1 MRRFLSIIGV
11 LALMMA
17 LAACG
22 SPTEEQPEE
31 QVDYEIAMVTDSRM
45 IMDGGYSEEAWTAVS
60 EFGAENGISHKYY
73 KASEASDEA
82 YSAAIDNAVSNGAKV
97 IVADGYSFEHV
108 VYRAQKEYPD
118 VKFILIDAEPVD
130 SESGETDIAENTM
143 TVMFASEQAGYLAGY
158 SAVKEGMSE
167 LGFFGSAAQ
176 SAIMDY
182 GYGFLQGAE
191 DANEGSNTK
200 VNVRFHCCDEDDDRD
215 DVLAKSTDWYEDGTQ
230 VVFACGAYIEQP
242 VIEAAELIGEKVIG
256 YETDKSSM
264 SDTVMTSAVKDIS
277 VAIKAALKTYISDE
291 FPGGEIVYY
300 NAENEGLWL
309 EWENGRFE
317 NFAETDYEEIYEML
331 ADGSLEVSDH
341 DGEDIEDLDFDN
353 IDVDVE

>member
-1 MRRFLSIIGV
+1 MKRILSIIGIMV
-11 LALMMA
+11 LLMT

-31 QVDYEIAMVTDSRM
+31 QVNYDIAMVTDSRM
-45 IMDGGYSEEAWTAVS
+45 IMDSGYSEEAWTAVS

-82 YSAAIDNAVSNGAKV
+82 YNAAIENAVSNGAKV

-108 VYRAQKEYPD
+108 LYHAQEKYPD

-130 SESGETDIAENTM
+130 KESGETKIAENTM
-143 TVMFASEQAGYLAGY
+143 TVMFSSEQAGYLAGY

-167 LGFFGSAAQ
+167 LGFFGSAEQ

-191 DANEGSNTK
+191 DANEDSNTDVDVK
-200 VNVRFHCCDEDDDRD
+200 FHCCDEDDDRD

-230 VVFACGAYIEQP
+230 VIFACGAYIEQP
-242 VIEAAELIGEKVIG
+242 VIEAAELTGEKVIG
-256 YETDKSSM
+256 YETDKSGM
-264 SDTVMTSAVKDIS
+264 SDTVMTSAVKDIGTA
-277 VAIKAALKTYISDE
+277 VKAALKLYHDDE
-291 FPGGEIVYY
+291 FPGGEIVHY
-300 NAENEGLWL
+300 NAENDGLWL
-309 EWENGRFE
+309 EMDNSGFE
-317 NFAETDYEEIYEML
+317 NFADKDYEDVYEML
-331 ADGSLEVSDH
+331 ADGSIEVKKYE
-341 DGEDIEDLDFDN
+341 GENISKLDFDN

>member
-1 MRRFLSIIGV
+1 MKKFLSIIGV
-11 LALMMA
+11 LVMIMS
-17 LAACG
+17 LASCG

-45 IMDGGYSEEAWTAVS
+45 IMDGGYSEAAWTAVS

-73 KASEASDEA
+73 KASEASNEA

-108 VYRAQKEYPD
+108 VYHAQEKYPD
-118 VKFILIDAEPVD
+118 VKFVLIDAEPVD
-130 SESGETDIAENTM
+130 SETGETDIAENTV
-143 TVMFASEQAGYLAGY
+143 TVMFASEQAGYMAGY

-167 LGFFGSAAQ
+167 LGFFGSAEQ
-176 SAIMDY
+176 SAILDY

-191 DANEGSNTK
+191 DANEGSNSE

-242 VIEAAELIGEKVIG
+242 VIEAAELTGEKVIG
-256 YETDKSSM
+256 YETDKSGM

-277 VAIKAALKTYISDE
+277 TALKAVLELYNDDK
-291 FPGGEIVYY
+291 FPGGEIVHY

-309 EWENGRFE
+309 EMDNARFE
-317 NFAETDYEEIYEML
+317 NFAESDYEDMYEML
-331 ADGSLEVSDH
+331 ADGSIEVENY
-341 DGEDIEDLDFDN
+341 DGEDISRLDFDN